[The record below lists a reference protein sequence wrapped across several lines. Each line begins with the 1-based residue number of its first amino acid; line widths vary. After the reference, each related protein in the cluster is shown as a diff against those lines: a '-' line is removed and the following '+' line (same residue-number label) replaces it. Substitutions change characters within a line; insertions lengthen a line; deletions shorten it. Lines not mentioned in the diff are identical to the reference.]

1 MDISEHMRIEPGDT
15 HVRVE
20 VDGVTIADS
29 KRPMVLREKG
39 FPPRYY
45 LPREDVRFDLLER
58 TDASSHCP
66 IKGDAAYFSARVGDS
81 AHENVVWSYESPIP
95 EAEDV
100 AGLVAFF
107 DEKVD
112 VYLDDTLQERP
123 TTKFS

>member
-1 MDISEHMRIEPGDT
+1 MDISEYMRIDPSDT

-20 VDGVTIADS
+20 IDGVAIADS
-29 KRPMVLREKG
+29 RRPTVLREKG

-58 TDASSHCP
+58 TEAATHCP
-66 IKGDAAYFSARVGDS
+66 IKGDASYFSARVGDTT
-81 AHENVVWSYESPIP
+81 HKDVVWSYESPIP

-112 VYLDDTLQERP
+112 VYLDGERQERP

>member
-1 MDISEHMRIEPGDT
+1 MDISEHMRIGPLDT

-20 VDGVTIADS
+20 IDGVAIADS
-29 KRPMVLREKG
+29 RRPMVLREKG

-58 TDASSHCP
+58 TEATTHCP
-66 IKGDAAYFSARVGDS
+66 IKGDASYFSAKVGDTV
-81 AHENVVWSYESPIP
+81 HKDVVWSYESPIP

-112 VYLDDTLQERP
+112 VYLDDELQERP
-123 TTKFS
+123 VTKFS